1 MALEITSTAFT
12 HGDIIPNKF
21 TCDGQDISPDLL
33 WQGAPAGTQS
43 FALIMD
49 DPDAPMG
56 TWDHWIVFNLPANI
70 NALPEEIMALPPGT
84 RVGQNSW
91 ERNDYGGPCPP
102 DREHRYFFKLH
113 ALDTMLDLPVG
124 VKKVELET
132 AMQGH
137 ILAKA
142 ELIGN
147 YNRPRN
153 TN

>member
-12 HGDIIPNKF
+12 HGGIIPNKF

-33 WQGAPAGTQS
+33 WQGAPVGTQS

-70 NALPEEIMALPPGT
+70 SALPEKIMNLPPGT

-102 DREHRYFFKLH
+102 DREHRYFFKLY
-113 ALDTMLDLPVG
+113 ALDTMFDLPVG
-124 VKKVELET
+124 INKVELET

-147 YNRPRN
+147 YNRPEN